1 MTNQEYMCLLSAPE
15 FVVVLDWLKNDYGR
29 RYTDTNLAIEKWLQE
44 THIKNEPELQKMLD
58 FVKVYK
64 R

>member
-15 FVVVLDWLKNDYGR
+15 FVIVLRLKDNYGR
-29 RYTDTNLAIEKWLQE
+29 RYTHTDLAIEKWLQE

-64 R
+64 K